1 MTREEK
7 MKLYLLHSL
16 NVKSFIAKNLFGI
29 KISKT
34 TPYVLA
40 KYSIFNKNGQYFSP
54 TFSEV
59 TDELVT
65 KCMECTFRSQ
75 KAANQ
80 EAKERRKQKNQ
91 LDIFS
96 KITEEDAILCLK
108 NSDNYIYKI
117 SRKPKIT
124 QEEIIL

>member
-1 MTREEK
+1 MTREQK

-16 NVKSFIAKNLFGI
+16 NVKSFVARNLFGI

-34 TPYVLA
+34 TPYILA
-40 KYSIFNKNGQYFSP
+40 NNSIFTKNGKYFSP

-59 TDELVT
+59 TNELVA
-65 KCMECTFRSQ
+65 KCIDCTFRSQ
-75 KAANQ
+75 QEANQ

-91 LDIFS
+91 LDIFRQ
-96 KITEEDAILCLK
+96 ITEEDAIACLK
-108 NSDNYIYKI
+108 NSENYIYKI